1 VPLQRPASTR
11 LFSWIG
17 ALLFFVSLAYF
28 LFSYVATF
36 GVITVGTDGWSAVV
50 WNVTIFT
57 IFALHHSLF
66 ARRPVRAWVARIV
79 PADLERSF
87 YVWIASILFIVVC
100 ASWRPVAG
108 VAWEVPGPAVWV
120 VRTLQALGIVLTL
133 KSAGMLDVRELAGIT
148 TVSAATEFKV
158 AGPYGWVRHP
168 IYAGWFL
175 MVFAASP
182 MTLTRLVFA
191 VVSCAYLLVAIPFE
205 ERTIRAASNGGYDRY
220 MRRVPWRLI
229 PRIY

>member
-1 VPLQRPASTR
+1 
-11 LFSWIG
+11 
-17 ALLFFVSLAYF
+17 
-28 LFSYVATF
+28 
-36 GVITVGTDGWSAVV
+36 
-50 WNVTIFT
+50 
-57 IFALHHSLF
+57 
-66 ARRPVRAWVARIV
+66 
-79 PADLERSF
+79 
-87 YVWIASILFIVVC
+87 
-100 ASWRPVAG
+100 
-108 VAWEVPGPAVWV
+108 
-120 VRTLQALGIVLTL
+120 
-133 KSAGMLDVRELAGIT
+133 MLDVRELAGIT